1 MSRRLMSIK
10 GVANG
15 GFLLVELVGGIALLG
30 LCGLIFAMMQGRLA
44 QNGQQTE
51 FGDVKQLLKLDMAIR
66 KIQAGHSLPG
76 ENGPFKV
83 RHKEL
88 VSAFASKGYW
98 VTRWPHAISLD
109 RGYYFLAK
117 FSGQ

>member
-51 FGDVKQLLKLDMAIR
+51 LVLKAVTELDVAIR
-66 KIQAGHSLPG
+66 KIQEGHSLPVTGSG
-76 ENGPFKV
+76 EGPFKL
-83 RHKEL
+83 RYKEL
-88 VSAFASKGYW
+88 VVPLPLRGLLYRVAW
-98 VTRWPHAISLD
+98 SL
-109 RGYYFLAK
+109 
-117 FSGQ
+117 SVW